1 MKKSLAIVGVIMFA
15 AVATQAASVNW
26 KISGQASG
34 KAYYLYN
41 GDISAAISALTDGVT
56 YEESALALPS
66 GYVANGSLTSRGA
79 NGSLSDVAASLS
91 VIVLDSTVAEGNKF
105 YYSVVSTT
113 GYTYTPP
120 NGAPGTLQIS
130 SWTEGTFDGKSSGG
144 GQDPIPEPT
153 TVALLALGLAAVGL
167 KRKVA

>member
-1 MKKSLAIVGVIMFA
+1 MKKALAFIGAITLV
-15 AVATQAASVNW
+15 AVAAQAASVDW
-26 KISGQASG
+26 TVSG
-34 KAYYLYN
+34 KSGKTFFLYN
-41 GDISAAISALTDGVT
+41 GDISTAIAALQDGVT
-56 YEESALALPS
+56 YEESALAIPT
-66 GYVANGSLTSRGA
+66 GYVTTETMGSRGTS
-79 NGSLSDVAASLS
+79 GSTEDVAATIS

-105 YYSVVSTT
+105 FYAVASTS
-113 GYTYTPP
+113 GYTYEPP
-120 NGAPGTLQIS
+120 AQGTSKLKIS